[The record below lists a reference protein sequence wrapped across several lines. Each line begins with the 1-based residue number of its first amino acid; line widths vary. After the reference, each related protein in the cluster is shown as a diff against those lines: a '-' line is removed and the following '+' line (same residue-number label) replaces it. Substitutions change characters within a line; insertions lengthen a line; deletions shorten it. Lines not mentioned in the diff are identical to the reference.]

1 MLTRLSLIDRLPH
14 SIRRHP
20 RLIAALWCLALSVY
34 VLAGLSITSFHGD
47 EINHMRN
54 SADYWTLFV
63 DRNPAGVRVPAE
75 INIWQERDGYYRLL
89 DSTVARYAIGLSLHL
104 AGFTVTALPP
114 DTYMFGQTHEVNQ
127 NFGVIPPQAVFD
139 AARLA
144 SALFFCVSIGIF
156 FALAHRV
163 GGWRVAYLSS
173 LLYAVNPILL
183 LNNRRALQEGSLLC
197 FGLATVYVAALIAVK
212 RERGEPTRPIHWAGL
227 AVLAALTQAS
237 KNNGFLFILIAFLWI
252 AVAEIVARRWSWAT
266 VGRRLAGIM
275 GVALRLM
282 ACGVLTLLLFYIL
295 SPGLWADPYMRGRD
309 MIEVRMEAMVQQ
321 IDLDPAAPTTLERRL
336 IDALAITFIA
346 PVAHYEFVT
355 GPPSE
360 TLIDQ
365 YVRYNQSWL
374 SGWHSG
380 LGAGGLLMLCALIG
394 LIGVLAWAAAGRV
407 PRSAAAGLWIMLTV
421 NLVFLLQIAL
431 PWQRYAIPWIPGVI
445 LSASVGVP
453 IAAGWLAR
461 LVRVPNDRAPAP
473 TVNDEGAS

>member
-1 MLTRLSLIDRLPH
+1 MPIRSSLTEIMRNAL
-14 SIRRHP
+14 RRFP
-20 RLIAALWCLALSVY
+20 RGIATLWCLALSLY
-34 VLAGLSITSFHGD
+34 VLAGLPITSFHGD
-47 EINHMRN
+47 EINHIRN
-54 SADYWTLFV
+54 SQDYWTLFV
-63 DRNPAGVRVPAE
+63 ARNPTALRVPAE

-104 AGFTVTALPP
+104 AGFTSADLPP
-114 DTYMFGQTHEVNQ
+114 DTYMFGRTHETNQ
-127 NFGVIPPQAVFD
+127 NFGVIPPQPVFD
-139 AARLA
+139 AARLS

-156 FALAHRV
+156 FALAHRI
-163 GGWRVAYLSS
+163 GGWGVAYLSS
-173 LLYAVNPILL
+173 FLYAVNPILL
-183 LNNRRALQEGSLLC
+183 LNSRRALQEGSLLC

-212 RERGEPTRPIHWAGL
+212 RERGEATRPIHWVGL

-237 KNNGFLFILIAFLWI
+237 KNNGFLFILIAFIWI
-252 AVAEIVARRWSWAT
+252 GVAEIVARRWSWANA
-266 VGRRLAGIM
+266 GRRLAGLL
-275 GVALRLM
+275 GVTLRLI

-309 MIEVRMEAMVQQ
+309 LITVRMEAMLQQ

-336 IDALAITFIA
+336 IDALAIPFIA

-360 TLIDQ
+360 ALIEQ
-365 YVRYNQSWL
+365 YVRYNQSVL

-394 LIGVLAWAAAGRV
+394 LIGVLARAVAGRV
-407 PRSAAAGLWIMLTV
+407 PRSAAAGLWILMTV

-445 LSASVGVP
+445 VSASFGVP
-453 IAAGWLAR
+453 IAAGWLYR
-461 LVRVPNDRAPAP
+461 LVRVRNDTAPTP
-473 TVNDEGAS
+473 TVNVEGAS